1 MGLKQELQH
10 MISRDIEVGFS
21 KKPSFKEVRTM
32 AEGLCCDIRG
42 AATSDV
48 RKGMVWEAE
57 KEAKKTQCL
66 QTSKGV
72 AVFWK
77 GYEGCEIWYF

>member
-1 MGLKQELQH
+1 MLLSWCLRTVPVLEDFQFKDNYRTILPLSKSMGLKQELQH

-48 RKGMVWEAE
+48 RKGMV
-57 KEAKKTQCL
+57 
-66 QTSKGV
+66 
-72 AVFWK
+72 
-77 GYEGCEIWYF
+77 